1 MNRFT
6 TRTFILAV
14 VSIALGFILA
24 WQTRDAGLVAA
35 FASVITA
42 AGGIYAAKRVLE
54 DKNKVQ
60 R

>member
-6 TRTFILAV
+6 TRTFLIAT

-24 WQTRDAGLVAA
+24 WQTKDAGLVAA

-54 DKNKVQ
+54 DKNRGK